1 MYVRRTRVCSSVC
14 ASVCAECVLTR
25 VCVCL
30 LGPAHVAFMLTVCR
44 AVSHLSATPFIFTSS
59 LCLALPCLASSRP
72 VSSRLVSSRL
82 THPHQSVASNPYLLL
97 LIARQLP
104 VAILPITFFGLVSLK
119 QPLTASERIEQPQPA
134 PGSCL
139 DGISIWMWILACM
152 LCLSTQ

>member
-1 MYVRRTRVCSSVC
+1 MCVRRTRVCSSVC
-14 ASVCAECVLTR
+14 ASVCVSVCG
-25 VCVCL
+25 VCVDASLCMPGRA
-30 LGPAHVAFMLTVCR
+30 GPRCIHVDC
-44 AVSHLSATPFIFTSS
+44 VSSCKPSICHSIHLHIFT
-59 LCLALPCLASSRP
+59 LPRLAMSRP
-72 VSSRLVSSRL
+72 VSSRLISSRL

>member
-1 MYVRRTRVCSSVC
+1 MCVFDARVC
-14 ASVCAECVLTR
+14 AP
-25 VCVCL
+25 VCVCQCVCGVCVDASL
-30 LGPAHVAFMLTVCR
+30 CMPARAGPRCIHVDC
-44 AVSHLSATPFIFTSS
+44 VSSCKPSICHSIHLHIFT
-59 LCLALPCLASSRP
+59 LPRP
-72 VSSRLVSSRL
+72 AMSRLISSRL

>member
-1 MYVRRTRVCSSVC
+1 MCSTHACVLQCVC

-30 LGPAHVAFMLTVCR
+30 VGPAHVAFMLTVCR
-44 AVSHLSATPFIFTSS
+44 AVSHLSATPFIFTTS
-59 LCLALPCLASSRP
+59 LCLALPCLASSR
-72 VSSRLVSSRL
+72 LISSRL